1 MTELSRNLCKLAW
14 CAHICIHKYIHKYIC
29 TYECVLVACMSSDY
43 AVRYS
48 RAGLLLA
55 SHNPDSA
62 QLLWSHRCG
71 SLEKSTQSNR
81 GFKYMCTTLYSEYSL
96 ICHNSFLKNMAD

>member
-1 MTELSRNLCKLAW
+1 MYTFAYIN
-14 CAHICIHKYIHKYIC
+14 KYAC
-29 TYECVLVACMSSDY
+29 MYECALVACKSSDY

-62 QLLWSHRCG
+62 QLLWSHRCD
-71 SLEKSTQSNR
+71 SSEKSAGELNR
-81 GFKYMCTTLYSEYSL
+81 GFKYVCTIIY
-96 ICHNSFLKNMAD
+96 MAVTDKK